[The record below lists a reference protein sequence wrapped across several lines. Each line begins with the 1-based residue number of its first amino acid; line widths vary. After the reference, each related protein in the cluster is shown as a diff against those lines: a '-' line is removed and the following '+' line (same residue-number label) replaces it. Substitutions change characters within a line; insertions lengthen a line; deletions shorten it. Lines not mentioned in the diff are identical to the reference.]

1 MLKIITKF
9 IKFRLVLLVLFV
21 ITTVLMSASCTDQ
34 SDNSL
39 TRVKQRGY
47 LIVITRNSPTTYYH
61 GPSGQMGLEFELA
74 SRFARSLGVRLRL
87 KVPDS
92 YKDILPMIND
102 GKGDLAA
109 AGLPMT
115 KKGKTLV
122 RYGPIYQQITQ
133 QVVYRLGTRRPR
145 KLKHLYNSR
154 LMIKSGSA
162 HAERLRVLQT
172 KHKNLKYM
180 ESGDT
185 ETEELMHQVW
195 NKKLDYTIADSNEIA
210 TMQRF
215 FPQLRVAFNLNPID
229 TSGRIL
235 KQKLAWAFPR
245 DGDNSLY
252 RAAQRFFTKLR
263 DTGELKQ
270 LLDRYY
276 GHTESFNYFQI
287 TTYYKHIKVRLPKYK
302 IYFKRA
308 AKRYDLDW
316 RLLAAVGYQ
325 ESHWNANALSP
336 TGVRG
341 LMMLTLA
348 TARQMKIKDRRDPR
362 QSIKGGAK
370 YLRRMKR
377 KIAIQVSD
385 PDRTWFALASYNVGR
400 LHLED
405 AMTLTRGRG
414 GDPYK
419 WIDVS
424 RTLPLLTKKKWYS
437 KTRYGYAR
445 GYEPVLYVANIRRFY
460 DLLVRYEAQQN
471 NKTSNPRI
479 SQIRAKSTIKSKTKK
494 KLKPN

>member
-1 MLKIITKF
+1 MALLI
-9 IKFRLVLLVLFV
+9 LVGGFTL
-21 ITTVLMSASCTDQ
+21 SCTDQ
-34 SDNSL
+34 SNNSL

-74 SRFARSLGVRLRL
+74 NRFARSLGVHLRL

-92 YKDILPMIND
+92 YKDILPMVNN

-115 KKGKTLV
+115 KKGKQLV
-122 RYGPIYQQITQ
+122 RYGPVYQQITQ
-133 QVVYRLGTRRPR
+133 QVVYRLGKRRPR
-145 KLKHLYNSR
+145 KLAHLYNSR
-154 LMIKSGSA
+154 LMVKTGSA
-162 HAERLRVLQT
+162 HADRLHQLQA
-172 KHKNLKYM
+172 KHPKLKFR
-180 ESGDT
+180 ESADT
-185 ETEELMHQVW
+185 ETEELMHLVW
-195 NKKLDYTIADSNEIA
+195 NKQLDYTIADSNETA

-215 FPQLRVAFNLNPID
+215 FPQLRVAFSLNPKD
-229 TSGRIL
+229 DKGNIL

-245 DGDNSLY
+245 NGDDSLY
-252 RAAQRFFTKLR
+252 RAAQRFFNKLR
-263 DTGELKQ
+263 STGELKQ

-276 GHTESFNYFQI
+276 GHTELFNYFQI
-287 TTYYKHIKVRLPKYK
+287 TTYHKHIKERLPKYK
-302 IYFKRA
+302 VYFKRA
-308 AKRYDLDW
+308 AKRYNLDW

-325 ESHWNANALSP
+325 ESHWNAGAKSP

-348 TARQMKIKDRRDPR
+348 TAKQMNIKDRRDPR

-370 YLRRMKR
+370 YLRMMKK

-385 PDRTWFALASYNVGR
+385 PDRTWFALAAYNVGR

-405 AMTLTRGRG
+405 AMTLTRERG

-424 RTLPLLTKKKWYS
+424 HSLPLLTKKKWYS

-460 DLLVRYEAQQN
+460 DLLVRYEKQKN
-471 NKTSNPRI
+471 NEASNPKI
-479 SQIRAKSTIKSKTKK
+479 SQIRVEPLRATVPRKKPRSK
-494 KLKPN
+494 PD

>member
-1 MLKIITKF
+1 ML
-9 IKFRLVLLVLFV
+9 L
-21 ITTVLMSASCTDQ
+21 TTFAVSLSVSCSDQ
-34 SDNSL
+34 SDDSL
-39 TRVKQRGY
+39 TKVKQRGY

-61 GPSGQMGLEFELA
+61 GPSGRMGLEFELA
-74 SRFARSLGVRLRL
+74 SRFARELGVRLRL

-92 YKDILPMIND
+92 YEDILPMID
-102 GKGDLAA
+102 AGKGDFAA
-109 AGLPMT
+109 AGLPKT
-115 KKGKTLV
+115 KRGNRLV
-122 RYGPIYQQITQ
+122 RYGYVYQNITQ

-145 KLKHLYNSR
+145 KLKDLYNSK

-162 HAERLRVLQT
+162 HAERLRALQQ
-172 KHKNLKYM
+172 KHPKLKFQI
-180 ESGDT
+180 SADT

-195 NKKLDYTIADSNEIA
+195 VKNLDYTIADSNETA

-215 FPQLRVAFNLNPID
+215 FPQLRVAFTLNPKD
-229 TSGRIL
+229 KNGAIL

-245 DGDNSLY
+245 RGDNSL
-252 RAAQRFFTKLR
+252 RAAARKFFEKMER
-263 DTGELKQ
+263 TGELKQ

-276 GHTESFNYFQI
+276 GHTELFNYFQI
-287 TTYYKHIKVRLPKYK
+287 TTYHKHIKERLPKYK
-302 IYFKRA
+302 VHFKRA
-308 AKRYDLDW
+308 AKKYDLDW

-325 ESHWNANALSP
+325 ESHWNANAKSP

-341 LMMLTLA
+341 LMMLTMA
-348 TARQMKIKDRRDPR
+348 TAKQMKIRDRRDPF
-362 QSIKGGAK
+362 QSIRGGAK
-370 YLRRMKR
+370 YLRIMKK

-405 AMTLTRGRG
+405 AMMLTRNRG

-424 RTLPLLTKKKWYS
+424 RTLPLLTKKKWYT

-460 DLLVRYEAQQN
+460 DLLVRYEKQQT
-471 NKTSNPRI
+471 NKASTPL
-479 SQIRAKSTIKSKTKK
+479 SQTKELRATGKTKPVT
-494 KLKPN
+494 KPN